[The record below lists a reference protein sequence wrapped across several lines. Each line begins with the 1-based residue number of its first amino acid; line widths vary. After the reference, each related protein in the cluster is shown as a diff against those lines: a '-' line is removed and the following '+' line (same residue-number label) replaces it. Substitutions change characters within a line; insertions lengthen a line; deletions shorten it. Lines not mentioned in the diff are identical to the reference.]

1 MARLGAPAQPGHG
14 AGGLL
19 MLLNHRRALRLVGCT
34 AVLTVVVFL
43 LVGTDPNRGFVQK
56 VDDWWLDVMV
66 SARVDALVWVAKAF
80 AFAGSVWL
88 NWPIRVVVMVL
99 LAVRRRW
106 LQLTA
111 FVLALATSEPLI
123 GVLKELYGRPRP
135 VGGLYATDSFSFPSG
150 HAIAGAVT
158 AVGIV
163 IVLLPPGP
171 RRWRWE
177 VQAAVFASL
186 MALSRTYLGV
196 HWLSDVVGGTLL
208 GVTLAVGWPALLQ
221 EVRERRRRAGRPDL
235 PPADMP
241 APDVLRETT

>member
-1 MARLGAPAQPGHG
+1 
-14 AGGLL
+14 
-19 MLLNHRRALRLVGCT
+19 MLLNHRRALRLVGLS
-34 AVLTVVVFL
+34 AMLTVVLFL
-43 LVGTDPNRGFVQK
+43 LVGTDPNRGFVQD

-66 SARVDALVWVAKAF
+66 SARVDPLVWVAKAL

-88 NWPIRVVVMVL
+88 NWPIRLAVMVL

-106 LQLTA
+106 LQLSA
-111 FVLALATSEPLI
+111 FVLAVATSEPLI
-123 GVLKELYGRPRP
+123 GLLKAYYERPRP

-163 IVLLPPGP
+163 IALLPPGP
-171 RRWRWE
+171 KRWRWE
-177 VQAAVFASL
+177 VQAAVFAGL

-196 HWLSDVVGGTLL
+196 HWLSDVLAGTLL

-221 EVRERRRRAGRPDL
+221 ELRERRMRSAARV
-235 PPADMP
+235 PPAAVDV
-241 APDVLRETT
+241 APEVG

>member
-1 MARLGAPAQPGHG
+1 
-14 AGGLL
+14 
-19 MLLNHRRALRLVGCT
+19 MLLNHRRALRLVACT

-43 LVGTDPNRGFVQK
+43 VVGTDPNRGFVQA

-66 SARVDALVWVAKAF
+66 SARVDAVVWVAKAF

-88 NWPIRVVVMVL
+88 NWPIRVAVMVL
-99 LAVRRRW
+99 LGVRRRW
-106 LQLTA
+106 LQLSA
-111 FVLALATSEPLI
+111 FVLALVTSEPLI
-123 GVLKELYGRPRP
+123 GLLKELYERPRP
-135 VGGLYATDSFSFPSG
+135 VGGLYATESFSFPSG

-221 EVRERRRRAGRPDL
+221 EIRERRQRGGGRVGPPDDV
-235 PPADMP
+235 PAAD
-241 APDVLRETT
+241 ALREAT

>member
-1 MARLGAPAQPGHG
+1 
-14 AGGLL
+14 
-19 MLLNHRRALRLVGCT
+19 MLLNHRRALRLVAGT
-34 AVLTVVVFL
+34 AVATLIVFL
-43 LVGTDPNRGFVQK
+43 LVGTDANRGFVQD
-56 VDDWWLDVMV
+56 VDDWWHDVMV
-66 SARVDALVWVAKAF
+66 SARLEPLVWVAKAL

-88 NWPIRVVVMVL
+88 NWPIRVVVLVL
-99 LAVRRRW
+99 LAVKRRW

-111 FVLALATSEPLI
+111 FALALATSEPLI
-123 GVLKELYGRPRP
+123 GILKELYERPRP

-177 VQAAVFASL
+177 LQAAVFAGL

-196 HWLSDVVGGTLL
+196 HWLSDVIGGTLL

-221 EVRERRRRAGRPDL
+221 ELRERRTRAVART
-235 PPADMP
+235 PAGV
-241 APDVLRETT
+241 APEVS

>member
-1 MARLGAPAQPGHG
+1 VLI
-14 AGGLL
+14 
-19 MLLNHRRALRLVGCT
+19 NHRRALRVVGVT
-34 AVLTVVVFL
+34 AVLTFLVFL
-43 LVGTDPNRGFVQK
+43 MVGTDPNRGFVQD
-56 VDDWWLDVMV
+56 VDDWFNDLMVDV
-66 SARVDALVWVAKAF
+66 RFTPLVWVAKAL

-88 NWPIRVVVMVL
+88 NWPIRVLVMIL
-99 LAVRRRW
+99 LAVKRRW
-106 LQLTA
+106 LQLSA
-111 FVLALATSEPLI
+111 FVLAVATSEPLI
-123 GVLKELYGRPRP
+123 GILKEVYERPRP
-135 VGGLYATDSFSFPSG
+135 VGGLYATHSFSFPSG

-177 VQAAVFASL
+177 VQAAVFAGL

-221 EVRERRRRAGRPDL
+221 ELRERRQARAPVD
-235 PPADMP
+235 A
-241 APDVLRETT
+241 

>member
-1 MARLGAPAQPGHG
+1 V
-14 AGGLL
+14 L
-19 MLLNHRRALRLVGCT
+19 MNHRRALRLVAAT
-34 AVLTVVVFL
+34 AVLTAVVFL
-43 LVGTDPNRGFVQK
+43 VVGTDANRGFVQD

-66 SARVDALVWVAKAF
+66 AARLDALVWVAKAL

-88 NWPIRVVVMVL
+88 NWPIRVVVLVL
-99 LAVRRRW
+99 LAVKRRW

-111 FVLALATSEPLI
+111 FALALATSEPLI
-123 GVLKELYGRPRP
+123 GILKELYERPRP

-177 VQAAVFASL
+177 LQAAVFAGL

-196 HWLSDVVGGTLL
+196 HWLFDVIGGTLL

-221 EVRERRRRAGRPDL
+221 ELRERRMRA
-235 PPADMP
+235 AP
-241 APDVLRETT
+241 APGPVAVAPEAS

>member
-1 MARLGAPAQPGHG
+1 
-14 AGGLL
+14 
-19 MLLNHRRALRLVGCT
+19 MLLNHRRALRLVAGA
-34 AVLTVVVFL
+34 AVATVVVFL
-43 LVGTDPNRGFVQK
+43 LVGTNRSFVQG
-56 VDDWWLDVMV
+56 VDDWWNDVMT
-66 SARVDALVWVAKAF
+66 SARVDPLVWVAKAL
-80 AFAGSVWL
+80 AFAGSVWV
-88 NWPIRVVVMVL
+88 NWPIRLVVLVL
-99 LAVRRRW
+99 LAVKRRW

-111 FVLALATSEPLI
+111 FALALATSEPLI
-123 GVLKELYGRPRP
+123 GILKELYERPRP

-177 VQAAVFASL
+177 LQAAVFAGM

-196 HWLSDVVGGTLL
+196 HWLSDVIGGTLL

-221 EVRERRRRAGRPDL
+221 ELRERRVKAAARA
-235 PPADMP
+235 PANL
-241 APDVLRETT
+241 APEAG

>member
-1 MARLGAPAQPGHG
+1 
-14 AGGLL
+14 
-19 MLLNHRRALRLVGCT
+19 MLLNHRRALRLVGVL
-34 AVLTVVVFL
+34 ALLTVVVFL
-43 LVGTDPNRGFVQK
+43 LVGTDPNRGFVQHI
-56 VDDWWLDVMV
+56 DDWFLEVMV
-66 SARVDALVWVAKAF
+66 SARVTPLVWVAKAL
-80 AFAGSVWL
+80 AFAGSVWV
-88 NWPIRVVVMVL
+88 NWPVRVIVAVL

-111 FVLALATSEPLI
+111 FALAVATSEPLI
-123 GVLKELYGRPRP
+123 GILKSYYARPRP

-177 VQAAVFASL
+177 LQAAVFAGL

-221 EVRERRRRAGRPDL
+221 ELRERWSRAPAA
-235 PPADMP
+235 PPAAAGL
-241 APDVLRETT
+241 APEAR

>member
-1 MARLGAPAQPGHG
+1 V
-14 AGGLL
+14 L
-19 MLLNHRRALRLVGCT
+19 MNHRRALRLVAGT
-34 AVLTVVVFL
+34 AIATMIVFL
-43 LVGTDPNRGFVQK
+43 LVGTDPDRGAVQDL
-56 VDDWWLDVMV
+56 DDWWLDVMV
-66 SARVDALVWVAKAF
+66 AARLDPLVWVAKAL

-88 NWPIRVVVMVL
+88 NWPIRVLVLVL
-99 LAVRRRW
+99 LAVKRRW

-111 FVLALATSEPLI
+111 FALALATSEPLI
-123 GVLKELYGRPRP
+123 GILKELYERPRP

-177 VQAAVFASL
+177 LQAAVFAGL

-196 HWLSDVVGGTLL
+196 HWLSDVIGGTLL

-221 EVRERRRRAGRPDL
+221 ELRERRMRSAEVVHR
-235 PPADMP
+235 
-241 APDVLRETT
+241 

>member
-1 MARLGAPAQPGHG
+1 
-14 AGGLL
+14 
-19 MLLNHRRALRLVGCT
+19 MLLNHRRALRLVGVS
-34 AVLTVVVFL
+34 AALTVVVFL
-43 LVGTDPNRGFVQK
+43 LVGTDGNRGFVQDI
-56 VDDWWLDVMV
+56 DDWFLDLMV
-66 SARVDALVWVAKAF
+66 SVRVEPLVWVAKAL

-88 NWPIRVVVMVL
+88 NWPVRVVVMVL

-106 LQLTA
+106 LQLSA
-111 FVLALATSEPLI
+111 FVLAVATSEPLI
-123 GVLKELYGRPRP
+123 GLLKDYYERPRP

-163 IVLLPPGP
+163 IALLPPGP
-171 RRWRWE
+171 QRWRWE
-177 VQAAVFASL
+177 VQAAVFAGL

-221 EVRERRRRAGRPDL
+221 ELRERRVRSGARVEPTIDLAPGAG
-235 PPADMP
+235 
-241 APDVLRETT
+241 

>member
-1 MARLGAPAQPGHG
+1 
-14 AGGLL
+14 
-19 MLLNHRRALRLVGCT
+19 MLLNHRRALRLVAGL

-43 LVGTDPNRGFVQK
+43 LVGTDPNRGFVQH
-56 VDDWWLDVMV
+56 VDNWFLDLMV
-66 SARVDALVWVAKAF
+66 SARVTPLVWVAKAL

-88 NWPIRVVVMVL
+88 NWPIRILVMVM
-99 LAVRRRW
+99 LAARRRW
-106 LQLTA
+106 LQLSA
-111 FVLALATSEPLI
+111 FLLAVATSEPLI
-123 GVLKELYGRPRP
+123 GILKELYERPRP

-163 IVLLPPGP
+163 IALLPPGP
-171 RRWRWE
+171 KRWRWE
-177 VQAAVFASL
+177 VQAAVFAGL

-221 EVRERRRRAGRPDL
+221 ELRERRAAAGARA
-235 PPADMP
+235 PA
-241 APDVLRETT
+241 AGLSAEAG

>member
-1 MARLGAPAQPGHG
+1 
-14 AGGLL
+14 
-19 MLLNHRRALRLVGCT
+19 MLLNHRRALRLVGVL

-43 LVGTDPNRGFVQK
+43 LVGTDPNRGFVQD
-56 VDDWWLDVMV
+56 VDDWFLDVMV
-66 SARVDALVWVAKAF
+66 SARVDPLVWVAKGL

-88 NWPIRVVVMVL
+88 NWPIRVAVMIL

-106 LQLTA
+106 LQLSA
-111 FVLALATSEPLI
+111 FVLAVATSEPLI
-123 GVLKELYGRPRP
+123 GLLKEFYERPRP

-163 IVLLPPGP
+163 IALLPPGP
-171 RRWRWE
+171 KRWRWE
-177 VQAAVFASL
+177 VQAAVFAGL

-221 EVRERRRRAGRPDL
+221 EVRERRARAGARVA
-235 PPADMP
+235 PPAMDV
-241 APDVLRETT
+241 APEVR

>member
-1 MARLGAPAQPGHG
+1 
-14 AGGLL
+14 
-19 MLLNHRRALRLVGCT
+19 MLLNHRRALRLVAGL
-34 AVLTVVVFL
+34 AALTVVVFL
-43 LVGTDPNRGFVQK
+43 LVGTDPNRGFVQD
-56 VDDWWLDVMV
+56 VDEWFLDLMV
-66 SARVDALVWVAKAF
+66 SARVTPLVWVAKAL

-88 NWPIRVVVMVL
+88 NWPIRIVVMVM

-106 LQLTA
+106 LQLSA
-111 FVLALATSEPLI
+111 FLLAVATSEPLI
-123 GVLKELYGRPRP
+123 GLLKEFYERPRP

-163 IVLLPPGP
+163 IAVLPPGP
-171 RRWRWE
+171 KRWRWE
-177 VQAAVFASL
+177 VQAAVFAGL

-221 EVRERRRRAGRPDL
+221 ELRERRAAAGSRAPVADL
-235 PPADMP
+235 SAE
-241 APDVLRETT
+241 AG

>member
-1 MARLGAPAQPGHG
+1 
-14 AGGLL
+14 
-19 MLLNHRRALRLVGCT
+19 MLLNHRRALRLVAGT
-34 AVLTVVVFL
+34 AAATVVVFL
-43 LVGTDPNRGFVQK
+43 LVGTDPNRGFVQD
-56 VDDWWLDVMV
+56 VDDWWNDLMT
-66 SARVDALVWVAKAF
+66 SARVDPLVWVAKAL

-88 NWPIRVVVMVL
+88 NWPIRLVVLVL
-99 LAVRRRW
+99 LAVKRRW

-111 FVLALATSEPLI
+111 FGLALATSEPLI
-123 GVLKELYGRPRP
+123 GLLKELYARARP

-177 VQAAVFASL
+177 LQAAVFAGL
-186 MALSRTYLGV
+186 MALSRTYLSV
-196 HWLSDVVGGTLL
+196 HWLSDVIGGTLL

-221 EVRERRRRAGRPDL
+221 ELRERRAKAAARAPVGL
-235 PPADMP
+235 
-241 APDVLRETT
+241 APEPG

>member
-1 MARLGAPAQPGHG
+1 
-14 AGGLL
+14 
-19 MLLNHRRALRLVGCT
+19 MLLNHRRALRLVTGL

-43 LVGTDPNRGFVQK
+43 LVGTDPNRGFVQD
-56 VDDWWLDVMV
+56 VDDGFLDVMV
-66 SARVDALVWVAKAF
+66 SAQAGPLVWVAKAL
-80 AFAGSVWL
+80 AFAGSVWV

-111 FVLALATSEPLI
+111 FLLAVVTSEPLI
-123 GVLKELYGRPRP
+123 GLLKSVYDRPRP
-135 VGGLYATDSFSFPSG
+135 VGGLLATHSASFPSG
-150 HAIAGAVT
+150 HAVAGAVT

-177 VQAAVFASL
+177 VQAAAFAGL

-196 HWLSDVVGGTLL
+196 HWLSDVVAGTLL
-208 GVTLAVGWPALLQ
+208 GITLAVGWPALLQ
-221 EVRERRRRAGRPDL
+221 EVRERRQARTSHVGTASPTVDL
-235 PPADMP
+235 A
-241 APDVLRETT
+241 AEGL

>member
-1 MARLGAPAQPGHG
+1 
-14 AGGLL
+14 
-19 MLLNHRRALRLVGCT
+19 MLLNHRRALRLVAGT
-34 AVLTVVVFL
+34 AVVALVVFL
-43 LVGTDPNRGFVQK
+43 LVGTDPNRGFVQ
-56 VDDWWLDVMV
+56 DIDAWWNDLMV
-66 SARVDALVWVAKAF
+66 SARVDPLVWVAKAL

-88 NWPIRVVVMVL
+88 NWPIRIVVLVL
-99 LAVRRRW
+99 LAVKRRW

-111 FVLALATSEPLI
+111 FALALATSEPLI
-123 GVLKELYGRPRP
+123 GILKELYERPRP

-177 VQAAVFASL
+177 LQAAVFAGL

-196 HWLSDVVGGTLL
+196 HWLSDVIGGTLL
-208 GVTLAVGWPALLQ
+208 GVTIAVGWPALLQ
-221 EVRERRRRAGRPDL
+221 EVRERRMRSA
-235 PPADMP
+235 AP
-241 APDVLRETT
+241 APASLAPEAG

>member
-1 MARLGAPAQPGHG
+1 
-14 AGGLL
+14 
-19 MLLNHRRALRLVGCT
+19 MLLNHRRALRLVACT
-34 AVLTVVVFL
+34 AILTIVVFL
-43 LVGTDPNRGFVQK
+43 LVGRDPNRGFVQD

-66 SARVDALVWVAKAF
+66 SARVDPLVWVAKAF

-106 LQLTA
+106 LQLSA

-123 GVLKELYGRPRP
+123 GLLKEFYERPRP
-135 VGGLYATDSFSFPSG
+135 VGGLYATHSFSFPSG

-177 VQAAVFASL
+177 VQAAIFASL

-196 HWLSDVVGGTLL
+196 HWLSDVVAGTLL

-221 EVRERRRRAGRPDL
+221 VVRERRMRAGEPVVL
-235 PPADMP
+235 PADV
-241 APDVLRETT
+241 APEAT

>member
-1 MARLGAPAQPGHG
+1 
-14 AGGLL
+14 
-19 MLLNHRRALRLVGCT
+19 MLLNHRRALRLVTGL

-43 LVGTDPNRGFVQK
+43 LVGTDPNRGFVQD
-56 VDDWWLDVMV
+56 VDDEFLDVMA
-66 SARVDALVWVAKAF
+66 SARTGSLVWVAKAL
-80 AFAGSVWL
+80 AFAGSVWV

-99 LAVRRRW
+99 LTVRRRW

-111 FVLALATSEPLI
+111 FVLAVMTSEPLI
-123 GVLKELYGRPRP
+123 GLLKSVYDRPRP
-135 VGGLYATDSFSFPSG
+135 LDGLLATHSPSFPSG

-177 VQAAVFASL
+177 VQAAIFAGL

-196 HWLSDVVGGTLL
+196 HWLSDVVAGTLL

-221 EVRERRRRAGRPDL
+221 ELRERRERRQSRASHVGAGSPAGDL
-235 PPADMP
+235 
-241 APDVLRETT
+241 APEGL

>member
-1 MARLGAPAQPGHG
+1 
-14 AGGLL
+14 
-19 MLLNHRRALRLVGCT
+19 MLLNHRRALRLVAVCG
-34 AVLTVVVFL
+34 VLTIVVFL
-43 LVGTDPNRGFVQK
+43 LVGTDPNRGLVQD
-56 VDDWWLDVMV
+56 VDDWFHALMV
-66 SARVDALVWVAKAF
+66 DLRVTPLVWVAKAL

-99 LAVRRRW
+99 LAVKRRW

-111 FVLALATSEPLI
+111 FLLAVATSEPLI
-123 GVLKELYGRPRP
+123 GILKEVYDRPRP
-135 VGGLYATDSFSFPSG
+135 LGGLYATHSFSFPSG

-177 VQAAVFASL
+177 IQAAVFAGL

-208 GVTLAVGWPALLQ
+208 GVTLAVGWPAVLQ
-221 EVRERRRRAGRPDL
+221 EVRERRRAG
-235 PPADMP
+235 
-241 APDVLRETT
+241 APVDA